1 MTELPKTNE
10 LPKAYEPHAAELK
23 WYPIW
28 NSRGYFKPSHPDRPT
43 YCITIPPPN
52 VTGALHIGHALTY
65 SIQDVLIR
73 WKRMQGYN
81 TLCVP
86 GTDHAGIAT
95 QNVLEKQLKKEGL
108 TRQDLGREKFVE
120 RTWQWVHEYGG
131 VILSQLQRLGCSF
144 DWDRKRFTMDEGYID
159 AVMECF
165 VTWWEKDLIYRGKRV
180 INWCPR
186 CLTAISDIEV
196 NHEDR
201 PGKLY
206 HLRYPFKDGS
216 GVVVVAT
223 TRPETMLGDT
233 AVAANPSDER
243 YIGWFGKTVLLPLV
257 AREIPLI
264 ADDYAKSDFGSG
276 AVKITPAHDANDFE
290 VGLRHNL
297 EKVIVIDEHGKMT
310 ADAGSY
316 AGLDRYEARERV
328 LEDLAARDLIEKIE
342 DYIVPEATCDRCHT
356 VIEPLLSEQ
365 WFVRMKELA
374 KPAIDVVKQGRVTF
388 IPERY
393 EKTYLDWME
402 NIRDW
407 TISRQLWWGHRIPVW
422 TTEDGEYIVARSEKE
437 AIEKAAGRAIKQD
450 EDVLDTWF
458 SSGLWPQAVLGWP
471 RQTEDL
477 ATYYPTAVLCTARDI
492 IYLWVSRMIMSGLYF
507 MKDIPFDD
515 VYIYATVLDALGKP
529 QSKSRG
535 NGVDPIEVINLYG
548 TDALRFALLVRAAR
562 GQDIRFVAVE
572 RNEKKEPVR
581 QSQVEEARN
590 FANKIWNASRF
601 VLMNLG
607 DATGIEPRWVPS
619 DALADRW
626 ILAELNTTIEQVT
639 SALEEYRLNEVA
651 QTLYHFFWDSF
662 CDWYIELSKSLVASR
677 DDTEEVRAARCRI
690 VYVLETS
697 LRLLHPLMPF
707 ITEEI
712 WQLLPRLPEGAE
724 SIMLAD
730 WPKADPARDDKP
742 AREQMETLI
751 ALITKVRNI
760 RSEMNIPA
768 QSRPKLYIGTT
779 DQAARDV
786 VNESSDRI
794 KRLARVEQ
802 IEMFDTLP
810 ELDSAARGIVSG
822 MDLAIPLG
830 GLIDFEKERERVTK
844 EMAKKETEARGLAS
858 RLDNVSFV
866 ERAPAEVVDE
876 ARNRHQELIAEIEK
890 LRDTLQSLS
899 EK

>member
-1 MTELPKTNE
+1 MTELS
-10 LPKAYEPHAAELK
+10 KAYEPHSAEQK
-23 WYPIW
+23 WYAIW
-28 NSRGYFKPSHPDRPT
+28 LSKGYFKPRGEGPK

-52 VTGALHIGHALTY
+52 VTGSLHIGHALCY

-73 WKRMQGYN
+73 WKRMQGFD

-95 QNVLEKQLKKEGL
+95 QNVLENQLRKEGL
-108 TRQDLGREKFVE
+108 TRHDLGREKFVE

-131 VILSQLQRLGCSF
+131 VILTQLQRLGCSF
-144 DWDRKRFTMDEGYID
+144 DWSRSRFTMDEGYID

-165 VTWWEKDLIYRGKRV
+165 VDWWEAGLIYRGKRV

-201 PGKLY
+201 AGKLY
-206 HLRYPFKDGS
+206 HIRYPFKDGS
-216 GVVVVAT
+216 GLVVVAT

-233 AVAANPSDER
+233 AVAANPSDAR
-243 YIGWFGKTVLLPLV
+243 YESLFGKTIVLPLV
-257 AREIPLI
+257 GREIPLI
-264 ADDYAKSDFGSG
+264 ADEYAQAEFGSG

-290 VGLRHNL
+290 VGMRHNL
-297 EKVIVIDEHGKMT
+297 AKVIVIDEQGRMT
-310 ADAGSY
+310 EEAGRY
-316 AGLDRYEARERV
+316 AGLDRFEARERV
-328 LEDLAARDLIEKIE
+328 VEDLTAQSLIEKIE
-342 DYIVPEATCDRCHT
+342 DYLLPEASCDRCHT

-374 KPAIDVVKQGRVTF
+374 GPAIEVVRERRVKF
-388 IPERY
+388 VPERY
-393 EKTYLDWME
+393 ERIYLEWME

-422 TTEDGEYIVARSEKE
+422 TTDSGEYIVARSEKE
-437 AIEKAAGRAIKQD
+437 ALEKAAGRPIKQD

-477 ATYYPTAVLCTARDI
+477 ARYYPTSVLTTARDI

-515 VYIYATVLDALGKP
+515 VYIYATVLDEQGRR
-529 QSKSRG
+529 QSKSLG
-535 NGVDPIEVINLYG
+535 TGVDPLDAIELYG

-562 GQDIRFVAVE
+562 GQDIRFAAI
-572 RNEKKEPVR
+572 KDKR
-581 QSQVEEARN
+581 QPQVEEARN

-607 DATGIEPRWVPS
+607 DAQGIEPRWIPS

-626 ILAELNTTIEQVT
+626 ILAELNSTIEQVT
-639 SALEEYRLNEVA
+639 AALDEYRLNEVA

-662 CDWYIELSKSLVASR
+662 CDWYIELSKSSVASR
-677 DDTEEVRAARCRI
+677 EVNDDVRAARCRI

-697 LRLLHPLMPF
+697 LRLLHPLMPY

-712 WQLLPRLPEGAE
+712 WQRLPHEGD
-724 SIMLAD
+724 SIMMAPWPEAD
-730 WPKADPARDDKP
+730 SARQDQP

-751 ALITKVRNI
+751 GLITRVRNI
-760 RSEMNIPA
+760 RSTWNVPS
-768 QSRPKLYIGTT
+768 QSRPRLYVSTDSGSTRELIGSYE
-779 DQAARDV
+779 DQ
-786 VNESSDRI
+786 I
-794 KRLARVEQ
+794 KRLARVEE
-802 IEMFDTLP
+802 IVLSDTLRVQQR
-810 ELDSAARGIVSG
+810 AARDIVAG
-822 MDLAIPLG
+822 MEIAVPLE
-830 GLIDFEKERERVTK
+830 GLIDLEKERERIAGEITRK
-844 EMAKKETEARGLAS
+844 GTEARSLAG

-866 ERAPAEVVDE
+866 ERAPADVVE
-876 ARNRHQELIAEIEK
+876 ETRNRHDKLIGEIEK
-890 LRDTLQSLS
+890 LKNTLNSLADG
-899 EK
+899 

>member
-1 MTELPKTNE
+1 MIE
-10 LPKAYEPHAAELK
+10 LPKAYEPHSAEEK

-28 NSRGYFKPSHPDRPT
+28 NSRGYFKPLNIGRPT

-52 VTGALHIGHALTY
+52 VTGSLHIGHALTY
-65 SIQDVLIR
+65 TIQDLLIR

-108 TRQDLGREKFVE
+108 TRHDLGREKFLE
-120 RTWQWVHEYGG
+120 RTWQWVDEYGG

-144 DWDRKRFTMDEGYID
+144 DWDRSRFTMDEGYVN

-165 VTWWEKDLIYRGKRV
+165 VDWWENDLIYRGPRV

-201 PGKLY
+201 AGKLY
-206 HLRYPFKDGS
+206 HIRYPFKDGS

-223 TRPETMLGDT
+223 TRPETILGDT
-233 AVAANPSDER
+233 AVAANPEDDR
-243 YIGWFGKTVLLPLV
+243 YKPLFGKTIVLPLV
-257 AREIPLI
+257 GREIPLI
-264 ADDYAKSDFGSG
+264 ADDYARSDFGSG
-276 AVKITPAHDANDFE
+276 AVKVTQAHDVNDFE
-290 VGLRHNL
+290 AGMRHNL
-297 EKVIVIDEHGKMT
+297 AKVIVIDEHGKMT
-310 ADAGSY
+310 ADAGAAY
-316 AGLDRYEARERV
+316 EGLDRYEARDRV
-328 LEDLAARDLIEKIE
+328 LRDLTAEGLIEKIE
-342 DYIVPEATCDRCHT
+342 DYVVPEATCDRCHT

-374 KPAIDVVKQGRVTF
+374 QPAIDVVKQGKVKF

-437 AIEKAAGRAIKQD
+437 ALEKAGGKKITQD

-471 RQTEDL
+471 KQTEDL
-477 ATYYPTAVLCTARDI
+477 ATYYPTSVLCTARDI

-515 VYIYATVLDALGKP
+515 VYIYATVLNEEGKRH
-529 QSKSRG
+529 SKSLG
-535 NGVDPIEVINLYG
+535 TGVDPIDVINLYG

-562 GQDIRFVAVE
+562 GQDIRFAAVE
-572 RNEKKEPVR
+572 MNQKKEPVR
-581 QSQVEEARN
+581 QRQVEEARN

-601 VLMNLG
+601 VLMNLAE
-607 DATGIEPRWVPS
+607 ATDVEPRWIPS
-619 DALADRW
+619 DSLADRW
-626 ILAELNTTIEQVT
+626 ILAELNSTIEQVT
-639 SALEEYRLNEVA
+639 AALDEYRLNEVA

-662 CDWYIELSKSLVASR
+662 CDWYIELSKSAVGSKENN
-677 DDTEEVRAARCRI
+677 EEARAARCRI

-697 LRLLHPLMPF
+697 LRLLHPLMPY

-712 WQLLPRLPEGAE
+712 WQRLPRLPQGAD
-724 SIMLAD
+724 SIMLAE
-730 WPKADPARDDKP
+730 WPKADPARDDKQ

-751 ALITKVRNI
+751 SVITKVRNI
-760 RSEMNIPA
+760 RSEMNIPL
-768 QSRPKLYIGTT
+768 QSKLKLYVGTT

-786 VNESSDRI
+786 VSASAEQI
-794 KRLARVEQ
+794 KRLARVQQ
-802 IEMFDTLP
+802 IEISDALP
-810 ELDSAARGIVSG
+810 ALDSAARDIASGI
-822 MDLAIPLG
+822 DLAVPLG

-844 EMAKKETEARGLAS
+844 EMARKENEARGLSS
-858 RLDNVSFV
+858 RLDNISFI
-866 ERAPAEVVDE
+866 ERAPAEVVQE
-876 ARNRHQELIAEIEK
+876 ARARHEELIGEIKK
-890 LRDTLQSLS
+890 LRETLSSLGA
-899 EK
+899 K